1 MQLNP
6 RLPFILLLIFSLKTS
21 AQQLNLDSL
30 VTELGKAKEDTS
42 KVILYRMLAG
52 TVLNKDPLKAVEYG
66 KAGAA
71 LDKRLNFDKGIAGC
85 YLNISAAYS
94 NASKLDSALN
104 YIDTAIVF
112 SIRAGDPNRLAL
124 AYLNRADFNMQLRN
138 LRQSLMDCD
147 TALQYAEKANNNDRR
162 ARILQTF
169 GSVYYIQN
177 DYKQSR
183 DYYEKALALYES
195 MNNKRMSAIVLNNMG
210 NIDKHEKKFREAIH
224 TFTRAIQLGDSVKDI
239 NNLSMYYGNLSD
251 VYSVAGNY
259 ELAEKNAG
267 LTLEYALQQK
277 NPIQEA
283 RAHSYFAQVYLKLKN
298 TEQAI
303 QAANK
308 AFNLSKEHGELDI
321 QNTTAGMLAEAY
333 SQLGDHVNAYRFLT
347 LSKEL
352 NDTLLSKQYNED
364 IAAMQTSFKLNEKN
378 NEIVLLNKDRE
389 LQQQQL
395 KQQQILIM
403 AAVALVILSLVG
415 IGLLVSRH
423 RLRQRMKEL
432 QIRNQIAAD
441 LHDEVGS
448 SLSSIHM
455 LSEMVVSKSP
465 AEGQQKEILHKV
477 SNYTRETMDKMG
489 DIVWMIKPVENEGQG
504 LKERMQRFLYEICN
518 SRNMHSTLEASVLDK
533 TKLSMQRRKGFYLV
547 FKEAVNNA
555 VKYSEATQV
564 EVKVTEE
571 NRALQLLVKD
581 NGKGFDRSRTGMGN
595 GLENMENRA
604 KELGGHLEIQSGIGK
619 GTTVKLTVPV

>member
-71 LDKRLNFDKGIAGC
+71 LGKRLNFDKGIAGC

-210 NIDKHEKKFREAIH
+210 NIDKHEKKFPPVHNCLLR
-224 TFTRAIQLGDSVKDI
+224 
-239 NNLSMYYGNLSD
+239 
-251 VYSVAGNY
+251 
-259 ELAEKNAG
+259 
-267 LTLEYALQQK
+267 
-277 NPIQEA
+277 
-283 RAHSYFAQVYLKLKN
+283 
-298 TEQAI
+298 
-303 QAANK
+303 NK
-308 AFNLSKEHGELDI
+308 H
-321 QNTTAGMLAEAY
+321 
-333 SQLGDHVNAYRFLT
+333 H
-347 LSKEL
+347 
-352 NDTLLSKQYNED
+352 
-364 IAAMQTSFKLNEKN
+364 
-378 NEIVLLNKDRE
+378 
-389 LQQQQL
+389 
-395 KQQQILIM
+395 
-403 AAVALVILSLVG
+403 
-415 IGLLVSRH
+415 
-423 RLRQRMKEL
+423 
-432 QIRNQIAAD
+432 
-441 LHDEVGS
+441 
-448 SLSSIHM
+448 
-455 LSEMVVSKSP
+455 
-465 AEGQQKEILHKV
+465 
-477 SNYTRETMDKMG
+477 
-489 DIVWMIKPVENEGQG
+489 
-504 LKERMQRFLYEICN
+504 
-518 SRNMHSTLEASVLDK
+518 
-533 TKLSMQRRKGFYLV
+533 
-547 FKEAVNNA
+547 
-555 VKYSEATQV
+555 
-564 EVKVTEE
+564 
-571 NRALQLLVKD
+571 
-581 NGKGFDRSRTGMGN
+581 
-595 GLENMENRA
+595 
-604 KELGGHLEIQSGIGK
+604 
-619 GTTVKLTVPV
+619 